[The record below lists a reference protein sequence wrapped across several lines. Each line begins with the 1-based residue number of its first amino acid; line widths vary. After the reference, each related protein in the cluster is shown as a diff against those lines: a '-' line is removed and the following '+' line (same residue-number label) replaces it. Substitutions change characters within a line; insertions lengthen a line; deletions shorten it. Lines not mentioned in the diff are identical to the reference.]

1 MLNKEDVELLEKVV
15 NIADNL
21 LTEVCEFKDEYVLTK
36 EEIEDLEDEEEKEY
50 YQDLLN
56 TENTI
61 GKAHD
66 LIKKLESEVK

>member
-1 MLNKEDVELLEKVV
+1 MLSKEDIELLKKVV

-21 LTEVCEFKDEYVLTK
+21 LTDVCEFRDECVLTK

-50 YQDLLN
+50 YEDLLN

-66 LIKKLESEVK
+66 LIKKLESEGK